1 MPIHPSVATSPS
13 VTPVSLLWTQ
23 WGSVSTGSPDWRVNF
38 SHCVYAAASKFR
50 GLDSSC
56 NNFCFLARIQNLD
69 GNDKRPEQ
77 ETDIISQESSVR
89 SSTPRKN
96 GSVLN
101 FESPVS
107 KGTRIQTISQSVP
120 QTVPSADVA
129 RPVNATPTTSTSL
142 TPAPSVSSV
151 QKPRNDHI
159 TNRQDRVRI
168 EMAFLP
174 AAPWRTCV
182 CLQNSCVFRL
192 SGAVERLRNF

>member
-1 MPIHPSVATSPS
+1 MQRLVGRRKIGLLPILESYRATSS
-13 VTPVSLLWTQ
+13 VFPVSPVLHLLCTVVWR
-23 WGSVSTGSPDWRVNF
+23 STPLSPSIPVWHQFLFSEHRAFCWPWIPDWRGNS
-38 SHCVYAAASKFR
+38 SHWIYTTVSKCR
-50 GLDSSC
+50 DLQNSY

-69 GNDKRPEQ
+69 ANDKRPEQ

-120 QTVPSADVA
+120 QAVPSTDVV
-129 RPVNATPTTSTSL
+129 RPANATPTTSTSL

-159 TNRQDRVRI
+159 TNR
-168 EMAFLP
+168 
-174 AAPWRTCV
+174 
-182 CLQNSCVFRL
+182 
-192 SGAVERLRNF
+192 

>member
-1 MPIHPSVATSPS
+1 
-13 VTPVSLLWTQ
+13 
-23 WGSVSTGSPDWRVNF
+23 VNL
-38 SHCVYAAASKFR
+38 SHYIYTAASKFR

-56 NNFCFLARIQNLD
+56 HNFCFLARIQNLD

-77 ETDIISQESSVR
+77 ESDIISQESSVW

-120 QTVPSADVA
+120 QTVPSTGAA
-129 RPVNATPTTSTSL
+129 RPVNATPTTSISL
-142 TPAPSVSSV
+142 TPAASVPSA

-159 TNRQDRVRI
+159 ANRQDGFGF
-168 EMAFLP
+168 EMAFIP
-174 AAPWRTCV
+174 AAP
-182 CLQNSCVFRL
+182 
-192 SGAVERLRNF
+192 